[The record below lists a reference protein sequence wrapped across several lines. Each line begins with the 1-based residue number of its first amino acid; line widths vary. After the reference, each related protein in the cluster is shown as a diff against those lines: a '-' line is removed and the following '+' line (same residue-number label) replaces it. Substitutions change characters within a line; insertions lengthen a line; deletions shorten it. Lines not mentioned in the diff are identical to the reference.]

1 MNLPDAGSVQAGERT
16 AASGAPAAVAAGLIG
31 LAASV
36 MLYLGLVNA
45 VPLVDW
51 GSDETALLRAEG
63 AREVRIASL
72 FAGLAGVLLLVGR
85 ARVAGCT
92 AVVAAV
98 LLAVLSEANTI
109 VSWGL
114 LLLYLTAL
122 VAGCRTVARQR
133 PPIAP

>member
-16 AASGAPAAVAAGLIG
+16 VASGAPAAVAAGLIG

-36 MLYLGLVNA
+36 ALYLGMVNA

-51 GSDETALLRAEG
+51 GDDATELLQSEG
-63 AREVRIASL
+63 ARAVRIASL

-92 AVVAAV
+92 AVVAAL
-98 LLAVLSEANTI
+98 LLAVLADTNTI
-109 VSWGL
+109 ASWGL

-122 VAGCRTVARQR
+122 VAGCRTVARRR
-133 PPIAP
+133 PPLTP